1 MPDPDPD
8 QAQYQDQDQA
18 QVQDPAPRRKKPR
31 RFTAEPQRVSESS
44 LVGVFELPHGAG
56 RPATGVPGD
65 PAATSDGGKGS
76 QGIQGSATGHGRA
89 ATEPVAAHVDA
100 LLEQRAAADSPRAWG
115 DSEDDLGEWMK
126 SQRPPHWD

>member
-1 MPDPDPD
+1 MPDPDQD

-65 PAATSDGGKGS
+65 PATTSDGGKGS
-76 QGIQGSATGHGRA
+76 QGEQGSTPRHGSA
-89 ATEPVAAHVDA
+89 ATEPVAAPVEA
-100 LLEQRAAADSPRAWG
+100 LLEQRAAEDSPRAWG